1 MLARRINFAS
11 AIAAIPSNFKTNY
24 NVLLSSMAMILD
36 IYKKFRKVYGNI
48 CLIWSTL
55 FFKPRQSKHRDTRHS
70 SSQTTT
76 LGLSFSSFFLL
87 PPCLLFSF
95 PQTTKSHSLS
105 SLAFSLC
112 ISIVVDVVKDT
123 FVYNLKPKFF
133 KMLRDLFSCTLEILQ
148 VMMKVD
154 MDMSCGLGMH

>member
-1 MLARRINFAS
+1 MKFDEIYIYIYIYDFE
-11 AIAAIPSNFKTNY
+11 
-24 NVLLSSMAMILD
+24 ILNGIWQSLFD
-36 IYKKFRKVYGNI
+36 MKYIIFR
-48 CLIWSTL
+48 
-55 FFKPRQSKHRDTRHS
+55 PMQSKHRDTRHS

-123 FVYNLKPKFF
+123 FVHNLKPKYL
-133 KMLRDLFSCTLEILQ
+133 KMP
-148 VMMKVD
+148 
-154 MDMSCGLGMH
+154 

>member
-1 MLARRINFAS
+1 
-11 AIAAIPSNFKTNY
+11 
-24 NVLLSSMAMILD
+24 MILKD
-36 IYKKFRKVYGNI
+36 NIYLI
-48 CLIWSTL
+48 CSTL
-55 FFKPRQSKHRDTRHS
+55 SLNPRQSKHHDTRHS

-123 FVYNLKPKFF
+123 FVHNLKPKYF
-133 KMLRDLFSCTLEILQ
+133 KILRDPYSFTLEILQ
-148 VMMKVD
+148 VMMKVY
-154 MDMSCGLGMH
+154 MDTSCGLSMC